1 MLMHQLPSAL
11 VALLPVLAF
20 LAALLWLDS
29 YKLIA
34 PPAVFAVIGVGAA
47 VAAASYPLNA
57 YLLGRLGL
65 GLMEFSRYVSPLAE
79 ELLKGLV
86 VLALVRMH
94 RIGFLVDAAI
104 YGFAV
109 GTGFALAEN
118 LYYLHLAAEAGMGT
132 WIVRGF
138 GTALMHGGTTAL
150 FAVMGLARIERA
162 AHARA
167 VHFLPGFAVA
177 ALLHSG
183 FNHLSHMPL
192 AATLVTMLTLPPLT
206 WAIFERSERSLRDW
220 IGHGFDADAKLL
232 ELIGAGGF
240 AASPPGRYLASLQ
253 RSLPGA
259 LLADALCYLRL
270 YTELSLRAK
279 GVLMMRENGFES
291 PLADDETRAKFTELR
306 YLEKSIG
313 ATGLRA
319 LRPVLK
325 LRQREL
331 LQLYMLEGGLRLSA
345 HRTAPALKQHRQ
357 GRCAREAD
365 SLDATM
371 PSDLLQQLEQLHS
384 L

>member
-1 MLMHQLPSAL
+1 MLMQQLPSAL
-11 VALLPVLAF
+11 VALLPVIAF

-29 YKLIA
+29 YKLLA
-34 PPAVFAVIGVGAA
+34 PSSVVAVIGVGA
-47 VAAASYPLNA
+47 VMAAASYPLNA
-57 YLLGRLGL
+57 FLLGRLDIGL
-65 GLMEFSRYVSPLAE
+65 PAFSRYVAPLTE

-109 GTGFALAEN
+109 GAGFALAEN

-150 FAVMGLARIERA
+150 FAVMGLSRIERA

-167 VHFLPGFAVA
+167 VHFVPGFVVAV
-177 ALLHSG
+177 LLHSG
-183 FNHLSHMPL
+183 FNHLSHLPL
-192 AATLVTMLTLPPLT
+192 LATLTTMLTLPPAL
-206 WAIFERSERSLRDW
+206 WLVFERSERSLRAW
-220 IGHGFDADAKLL
+220 LGQGFDADARLL
-232 ELIGAGGF
+232 ELIGGGSF
-240 AASPPGRYLASLQ
+240 AVSPPGRYLASLQ

-279 GVLMMRENGFES
+279 GILMLRENGFE
-291 PLADDETRAKFTELR
+291 PPPADEETRAKFTELR
-306 YLEKSIG
+306 YLEKNIG

-331 LQLYMLEGGLRLSA
+331 WQLYKLEG
-345 HRTAPALKQHRQ
+345 
-357 GRCAREAD
+357 
-365 SLDATM
+365 
-371 PSDLLQQLEQLHS
+371 DLG
-384 L
+384 

>member
-1 MLMHQLPSAL
+1 MLMQLLSSAL
-11 VALLPVLAF
+11 VALLPVLVF
-20 LAALLWLDS
+20 LAALLWHDS
-29 YKLIA
+29 YKLLA
-34 PPAVFAVIGVGAA
+34 PSAVVAVIGVGA
-47 VAAASYPLNA
+47 VMAAASYPLNA
-57 YLLGRLGL
+57 MLLGRLDIGL
-65 GLMEFSRYVSPLAE
+65 VAFSRYVSPLTE
-79 ELLKGLV
+79 ELLKGAV

-109 GTGFALAEN
+109 GAGFALAEN
-118 LYYLHLAAEAGMGT
+118 LYYLHLATQAGMGT

-150 FAVMGLARIERA
+150 FAVMGLVRCESA
-162 AHARA
+162 ARA
-167 VHFLPGFAVA
+167 RALHFLPGFLTAVA
-177 ALLHSG
+177 LHSG
-183 FNHLSHMPL
+183 FNHLSHEPIV
-192 AATLVTMLTLPPLT
+192 ATLVTMLTLPPLQ
-206 WAIFERSERSLRDW
+206 WLVFERSEKSLRDW

-232 ELIGAGGF
+232 ELIGAGSF

-279 GVLMMRENGFES
+279 GVLMMRENGFE
-291 PLADDETRAKFTELR
+291 PQPADDETRAKFAELR

-331 LQLYMLEGGLRLSA
+331 WQLYMLEGGLR
-345 HRTAPALKQHRQ
+345 
-357 GRCAREAD
+357 
-365 SLDATM
+365 
-371 PSDLLQQLEQLHS
+371 
-384 L
+384 

>member
-1 MLMHQLPSAL
+1 MLMQQLPSAL
-11 VALLPVLAF
+11 VALLPVIVF

-29 YKLIA
+29 YKLLA
-34 PPAVFAVIGVGAA
+34 PSSVVAVIGAGAVMAA
-47 VAAASYPLNA
+47 VSYPLNA
-57 YLLGRLGL
+57 FLLGRLDL
-65 GLMEFSRYVSPLAE
+65 GLLAFSRYVSPLTE
-79 ELLKGLV
+79 ELLKGLI

-109 GTGFALAEN
+109 GAGFALAEN

-150 FAVMGLARIERA
+150 LAVMGLARIERA

-167 VHFLPGFAVA
+167 AHFVPGFVVAV
-177 ALLHSG
+177 LLHSG
-183 FNHLSHMPL
+183 FNHLSHLPL
-192 AATLVTMLTLPPLT
+192 LATLATMLTLPPAL
-206 WAIFERSERSLRDW
+206 WVVFERSERSLRDW
-220 IGHGFDADAKLL
+220 LGQGFDADARLL
-232 ELIGAGGF
+232 ELIGGGSF

-279 GVLMMRENGFES
+279 GILMMRENGFES
-291 PLADDETRAKFTELR
+291 PPADEETRAKFTELR
-306 YLEKSIG
+306 YLEKNIG

-319 LRPVLK
+319 LRPVLR
-325 LRQREL
+325 LRHREL
-331 LQLYMLEGGLRLSA
+331 WQLYMLEGDFG
-345 HRTAPALKQHRQ
+345 
-357 GRCAREAD
+357 
-365 SLDATM
+365 
-371 PSDLLQQLEQLHS
+371 
-384 L
+384 

>member
-1 MLMHQLPSAL
+1 MQQLPSAL
-11 VALLPVLAF
+11 VALLPVIVF

-29 YKLIA
+29 YKLLA
-34 PPAVFAVIGVGAA
+34 PSSVVAVIGVGAVMAA
-47 VAAASYPLNA
+47 VSYPLNA
-57 YLLGRLGL
+57 FLLGRLDIGL
-65 GLMEFSRYVSPLAE
+65 PAFSRYVAPLTE

-109 GTGFALAEN
+109 GAGFALAEN

-162 AHARA
+162 AHAKA
-167 VHFLPGFAVA
+167 AHFVPGFVVAV
-177 ALLHSG
+177 LLHSG
-183 FNHLSHMPL
+183 FNHLSHLPL
-192 AATLVTMLTLPPLT
+192 LATLATMLTLPPAL
-206 WAIFERSERSLRDW
+206 WLVFERSERSVRTWL
-220 IGHGFDADAKLL
+220 GQGFDADARLL
-232 ELIGAGGF
+232 ELIGGGSF

-270 YTELSLRAK
+270 FTELSLRAK
-279 GVLMMRENGFES
+279 GILMMRENGFES
-291 PLADDETRAKFTELR
+291 PPADEETRAKLAELR

-325 LRQREL
+325 LRRREL
-331 LQLYMLEGGLRLSA
+331 WQLYMLEGDG
-345 HRTAPALKQHRQ
+345 
-357 GRCAREAD
+357 G
-365 SLDATM
+365 
-371 PSDLLQQLEQLHS
+371 
-384 L
+384 

>member
-1 MLMHQLPSAL
+1 MLMQQLSSAL
-11 VALLPVLAF
+11 VALLPVLVF

-34 PPAVFAVIGVGAA
+34 PSAVVAVIGVGAI

-57 YLLGRLGL
+57 ALLGRLDIGVVA
-65 GLMEFSRYVSPLAE
+65 FSRYVSPFTE

-86 VLALVRMH
+86 VVALVRMH

-104 YGFAV
+104 LGFAV
-109 GTGFALAEN
+109 GAGFALAEN

-150 FAVMGLARIERA
+150 FAVMALARIERA
-162 AHARA
+162 PRARGR
-167 VHFLPGFAVA
+167 HFLPGFVVAVV
-177 ALLHSG
+177 LHSG
-183 FNHLSHMPL
+183 FNHLSHAPIL
-192 AATLVTMLTLPPLT
+192 ATLVTMLTLPPLH
-206 WAIFERSERSLRDW
+206 WLVFERSERSLRNW

-232 ELIGAGGF
+232 ELIGSGSF
-240 AASPPGRYLASLQ
+240 ATSPPGRYLASLQ

-259 LLADALCYLRL
+259 LLADALCYLRI

-291 PLADDETRAKFTELR
+291 PPADDETRAKFAELR

-331 LQLYMLEGGLRLSA
+331 WQLYMLEG
-345 HRTAPALKQHRQ
+345 
-357 GRCAREAD
+357 AD
-365 SLDATM
+365 
-371 PSDLLQQLEQLHS
+371 
-384 L
+384 

>member
-1 MLMHQLPSAL
+1 MLMHELAAAG
-11 VALLPVLAF
+11 VALLPVTIF

-29 YKLIA
+29 YKLLA
-34 PPAVFAVIGVGAA
+34 PTSVVAVIGFGAA
-47 VAAASYPLNA
+47 MAAVSYPLNA
-57 YLLGRLGL
+57 SLLARLDIGL
-65 GLMEFSRYVSPLAE
+65 LPFSRYVSPLTE

-109 GTGFALAEN
+109 GAGFALAEN

-138 GTALMHGGTTAL
+138 GTALMHGGASAL

-162 AHARA
+162 AHANVA
-167 VHFLPGFAVA
+167 HFAPGFVVAV
-177 ALLHSG
+177 LVHSG
-183 FNHLSHMPL
+183 FNHLSHLPL
-192 AATLVTMLTLPPLT
+192 LATLATMLTLPPLL
-206 WAIFERSERSLRDW
+206 WLVFERSERSLRAW
-220 IGHGFDADAKLL
+220 LGQGFDADARLL
-232 ELIGAGGF
+232 ELINSGGF
-240 AASPPGRYLASLQ
+240 ASSPPGRYLASL
-253 RSLPGA
+253 RRTLPGA

-279 GVLMMRENGFES
+279 GILMLRENGFES
-291 PLADDETRAKFTELR
+291 PPADEETRSKFTELR

-325 LRQREL
+325 LRQRDL
-331 LQLYMLEGGLRLSA
+331 WQLYMLEGGLS
-345 HRTAPALKQHRQ
+345 
-357 GRCAREAD
+357 
-365 SLDATM
+365 
-371 PSDLLQQLEQLHS
+371 
-384 L
+384 

>member
-1 MLMHQLPSAL
+1 MLMQQLPSVL
-11 VALLPVLAF
+11 VALLPVIVF

-29 YKLIA
+29 YKLLA
-34 PPAVFAVIGVGAA
+34 PSSVVAVIGAGAVMAA
-47 VAAASYPLNA
+47 VSYPLNGF
-57 YLLGRLGL
+57 LLGRLDIGL
-65 GLMEFSRYVSPLAE
+65 LAFSRYVAPLSE
-79 ELLKGLV
+79 ELLKGLI

-167 VHFLPGFAVA
+167 AHFLPGFVVAV
-177 ALLHSG
+177 LLHSG
-183 FNHLSHMPL
+183 FNHLSHLPL
-192 AATLVTMLTLPPLT
+192 LATLATMLTLPPAL
-206 WAIFERSERSLRDW
+206 WLVFERSERSLRAW
-220 IGHGFDADAKLL
+220 LGKGFDADAHLL
-232 ELIGAGGF
+232 ELIGGGSF

-270 YTELSLRAK
+270 YTELALRAK
-279 GVLMMRENGFES
+279 GILMMRENGFES
-291 PLADDETRAKFTELR
+291 PPADEETRAKFTELR
-306 YLEKSIG
+306 YLE
-313 ATGLRA
+313 
-319 LRPVLK
+319 
-325 LRQREL
+325 
-331 LQLYMLEGGLRLSA
+331 
-345 HRTAPALKQHRQ
+345 
-357 GRCAREAD
+357 
-365 SLDATM
+365 
-371 PSDLLQQLEQLHS
+371 
-384 L
+384 